1 MDRYPLQQLPFW
13 GRLED
18 RQRQMLEQSVRR
30 MEYCSGQIVRS
41 PGRDCLG
48 ALLIQ
53 RGAIRIYLLSQEG
66 REATIARMTAGEV
79 CVLSASCML
88 SAITFDVEM
97 MAQEETEVL
106 VIPVQVL
113 SQLMQENLYVEN
125 FVYKTAAERF
135 SDAISAVERML
146 FLTLEQRVVVY
157 LLQEAD
163 RRGEET
169 LRLTQEQMAQ
179 AIGSAREAVTRTLK
193 KLSDAG
199 LVELFRGGVRILDR
213 AALEER
219 S

>member
-1 MDRYPLQQLPFW
+1 MDAAILRALEHIRCPFFDFFFSVFTAL
-13 GRLED
+13 GEEMIIAAVIALIYVSFSKRLG
-18 RQRQMLEQSVRR
+18 EQ
-30 MEYCSGQIVRS
+30 
-41 PGRDCLG
+41 
-48 ALLIQ
+48 ALV
-53 RGAIRIYLLSQEG
+53 
-66 REATIARMTAGEV
+66 T
-79 CVLSASCML
+79 VLSASCML
-88 SAITFDVEM
+88 SAITFEVEM

-157 LLQEAD
+157 LLQESR

-179 AIGSAREAVTRTLK
+179 AIGSAREAVTRSLK
-193 KLSDAG
+193 KLADAG
-199 LVELFRGGVRILDR
+199 LVELFRGGVRILNR
-213 AALEER
+213 EGLEER

>member
-13 GRLED
+13 GRLEE
-18 RQRQMLEQSVRR
+18 RQRQLLEQSVRR
-30 MEYCSGQIVRS
+30 MEYRPGQIVRA

-48 ALLIQ
+48 ALVIQ
-53 RGAIRIYLLSQEG
+53 RGVIRIYLLSQEG

-88 SAITFDVEM
+88 SAITFEVEM

-157 LLQEAD
+157 LLQESR

-179 AIGSAREAVTRTLK
+179 AIGSAREAVTRSLK
-193 KLSDAG
+193 KLADAG
-199 LVELFRGGVRILDR
+199 LVELFRGGVRILNR
-213 AALEER
+213 EGLEER